1 MERAQAPGTLPSR
14 RVFHLPLSRQRAFH
28 SAPLENSAAPTPAR
42 SPLGL
47 IFLTLFIDMLGF
59 GIVIPVLP
67 LYAEGTIK
75 ASPAQ
80 LAWIVGIYSLLQL
93 VCAPLFGKLSDR
105 IGRKPVLVV
114 SILGTAVGFVVLG
127 AATTVWMLILGR
139 IIDGASGGNIS
150 TAMACIADVTTKENR
165 SRNMGLVGAAFGL
178 GFMLGPAIGGVL
190 SKHFNLA
197 TPFYF
202 AAGLALL
209 NALLVWLRLPETL
222 TAESRARAKERATV
236 GEVFHG
242 GRAGMIT
249 AILASQLAAVTGFSI
264 MTALFALYCEKRF
277 GYDTAQ
283 VGYILAYVGLLGV
296 LFQGGLLRRL
306 LKKPIEKELAVIGAV
321 VLALSMAALPFTHTL
336 GVLLVV
342 CFGISLG
349 NSFVTPTLNGLASR
363 STDAHCQGRLLG
375 LMQSAGSLGR
385 FLGPMVGFGLVSLD
399 GAADYARTSFFVSAA
414 ILALALFFILLVRPE
429 RGGPVA
435 EAIPGT

>member
-1 MERAQAPGTLPSR
+1 
-14 RVFHLPLSRQRAFH
+14 
-28 SAPLENSAAPTPAR
+28 
-42 SPLGL
+42 
-47 IFLTLFIDMLGF
+47 MLGF

-190 SKHFNLA
+190 SKQFNLA

-321 VLALSMAALPFTHTL
+321 LLALSMAALPFTHTL

-414 ILALALFFILLVRPE
+414 ILTLAVFFILLVRPE

>member
-1 MERAQAPGTLPSR
+1 M
-14 RVFHLPLSRQRAFH
+14 
-28 SAPLENSAAPTPAR
+28 ENSAAPTTPR

-67 LYAEGTIK
+67 LYAEGSRIGAT
-75 ASPAQ
+75 PAQ

-93 VCAPLFGKLSDR
+93 VCAPLFGKWSDR

-139 IIDGASGGNIS
+139 ILDGASGGNIS
-150 TAMACIADVTTKENR
+150 TAMACIADVTTKETR

-190 SKHFNLA
+190 SKHFGLA

-222 TAESRARAKERATV
+222 TAESRERARQRATI
-236 GEVFHG
+236 GEVFHS
-242 GRAGMIT
+242 GRAGMIS
-249 AILASQLAAVTGFSI
+249 AILASQLASVTGFSI

-385 FLGPMVGFGLVSLD
+385 FLGPMIGFGLVSLD
-399 GAADYARTSFFVSAA
+399 GVADYARTSFFVSAA
-414 ILALALFFILLVRPE
+414 ILALAVACIWLVRPE
-429 RGGPVA
+429 RAGPAA

>member
-1 MERAQAPGTLPSR
+1 MEKT
-14 RVFHLPLSRQRAFH
+14 
-28 SAPLENSAAPTPAR
+28 SAPNPPR

-47 IFLTLFIDMLGF
+47 IFLTLFIDMVGF

-67 LYAEGTIK
+67 LYAEGSRFGATN
-75 ASPAQ
+75 SQ
-80 LAWIVGIYSLLQL
+80 LMWIVGIYSLFQL
-93 VCAPLFGKLSDR
+93 VCAPLFGKWSDR

-127 AATTVWMLILGR
+127 AANTVWMLVLGR

-178 GFMLGPAIGGVL
+178 GFMIGPAIGGVL
-190 SKHFNLA
+190 SKHFGLA
-197 TPFYF
+197 VPFYF

-209 NALLVWLRLPETL
+209 NAVLVWLRLPETL
-222 TAESRARAKERATV
+222 TAASRERARQRATI

-242 GRAGMIT
+242 GRAGMIA
-249 AILASQLAAVTGFSI
+249 AILASQLASVTGFSI

-283 VGYILAYVGLLGV
+283 VGYLLAYVGVLGV
-296 LFQGGLLRRL
+296 IFQGGLLRRL
-306 LKKPIEKELAVIGAV
+306 LKKPIEKQLAVIGAA

-336 GVLLVV
+336 GGLMVV

-363 STDAHCQGRLLG
+363 TTDAHCQGRLLG

-385 FLGPMVGFGLVSLD
+385 FLGPMIGFGLVALD
-399 GAADYARTSFFVSAA
+399 PAGQYARTSFFASAA
-414 ILALALFFILLVRPE
+414 ILVLALVCILLVSPAKAE
-429 RGGPVA
+429 HVA
-435 EAIPGT
+435 DAIPET

>member
-1 MERAQAPGTLPSR
+1 MGADLCSDRVCQESLERNSTLTGCGERVAKKRVGKFYCFHPRTMPAMRRADKPRAIIWRIPSLR
-14 RVFHLPLSRQRAFH
+14 MKSKTECSP
-28 SAPLENSAAPTPAR
+28 PASMSSPAK

-47 IFLTLFIDMLGF
+47 IFLTLFIDMVGF

-67 LYAEGTIK
+67 LYAEGSRIG

-93 VCAPLFGKLSDR
+93 ICAPLFGKWSDR

-114 SILGTAVGFVVLG
+114 SIIGTAIGFVVLG
-127 AATTVWMLILGR
+127 AANTVGMLLLGR

-178 GFMLGPAIGGVL
+178 GFMIGPAIGGIL
-190 SKHFNLA
+190 SKHFGLA

-222 TAESRARAKERATV
+222 TAESRARAKERATI

-242 GRAGMIT
+242 GRTGMIA
-249 AILASQLAAVTGFSI
+249 AILASQLASVTGFSI

-296 LFQGGLLRRL
+296 IFQGGLLRRL
-306 LKKPIEKELAVIGAV
+306 LKKPIEKQLAVIGATI
-321 VLALSMAALPFTHTL
+321 LALSMEI
-336 GVLLVV
+336 G
-342 CFGISLG
+342 
-349 NSFVTPTLNGLASR
+349 R
-363 STDAHCQGRLLG
+363 AH
-375 LMQSAGSLGR
+375 
-385 FLGPMVGFGLVSLD
+385 V
-399 GAADYARTSFFVSAA
+399 
-414 ILALALFFILLVRPE
+414 
-429 RGGPVA
+429 
-435 EAIPGT
+435 

>member
-1 MERAQAPGTLPSR
+1 M
-14 RVFHLPLSRQRAFH
+14 
-28 SAPLENSAAPTPAR
+28 ENSAAPTPAR

-67 LYAEGTIK
+67 LYAEGSRIGAT
-75 ASPAQ
+75 PAQ

-93 VCAPLFGKLSDR
+93 VCAPLFGKWSDR

-190 SKHFNLA
+190 SKHFGLA

-399 GAADYARTSFFVSAA
+399 GAADYARTSFLVSAA
-414 ILALALFFILLVRPE
+414 ILALAIFFILLVRPE

>member
-1 MERAQAPGTLPSR
+1 MEKT
-14 RVFHLPLSRQRAFH
+14 
-28 SAPLENSAAPTPAR
+28 SAPNPPR

-47 IFLTLFIDMLGF
+47 IFLTLFIDMVGF

-67 LYAEGTIK
+67 LYAEGSRIGATN
-75 ASPAQ
+75 AQ
-80 LAWIVGIYSLLQL
+80 LMWIVGIYSLLQL
-93 VCAPLFGKLSDR
+93 VCSPLFGKWSDR

-127 AATTVWMLILGR
+127 AANTVWMLVLGR

-178 GFMLGPAIGGVL
+178 GFVIGPALGGVL
-190 SKHFNLA
+190 SKHFGLA
-197 TPFYF
+197 VPFYF
-202 AAGLALL
+202 AAALALL
-209 NALLVWLRLPETL
+209 NAVLVWLRLPETL
-222 TAESRARAKERATV
+222 TAASRERAKERATIS
-236 GEVFHG
+236 EVFHG
-242 GRAGMIT
+242 GRAGMIA
-249 AILASQLAAVTGFSI
+249 AILASQLASVTGFSI

-283 VGYILAYVGLLGV
+283 VGYLLAYVGLLGV
-296 LFQGGLLRRL
+296 VFQGGLLRRL
-306 LKKPIEKELAVIGAV
+306 LKKPIEKQLAVIGAA

-336 GVLLVV
+336 GVLMVV

-363 STDAHCQGRLLG
+363 TTDAHCQGRLLG

-385 FLGPMVGFGLVSLD
+385 FLGPMIGFALIAQNAG
-399 GAADYARTSFFVSAA
+399 ADYARTSFFASAA
-414 ILALALFFILLVRPE
+414 ILALALVCILLVSPAKAE
-429 RGGPVA
+429 HVT
-435 EAIPGT
+435 EAIPET

>member
-1 MERAQAPGTLPSR
+1 MSQSK
-14 RVFHLPLSRQRAFH
+14 
-28 SAPLENSAAPTPAR
+28 

-47 IFLTLFIDMLGF
+47 IFLTLFIDMVGF

-67 LYAEGTIK
+67 LYAEGTIH
-75 ASPAQ
+75 ATPAQ
-80 LAWIVGIYSLLQL
+80 LSWSVGIYSLLQL
-93 VCAPLFGKLSDR
+93 VCSPLFGKWSDR

-114 SILGTAVGFVVLG
+114 SIIGTAIGFIVLG
-127 AATTVWMLILGR
+127 AAHTVWMLMLGR
-139 IIDGASGGNIS
+139 ILDGASGGNIS

-178 GFMLGPAIGGVL
+178 GFMIGPALGGIL
-190 SKHFNLA
+190 SKHFGLA

-202 AAGLALL
+202 AAGLAFL

-222 TAESRARAKERATV
+222 TAASRERARERATI

-249 AILASQLAAVTGFSI
+249 AILASQLTSVVGFSI
-264 MTALFALYCEKRF
+264 MTSLFALYCKERF
-277 GYDTAQ
+277 GYDAAH
-283 VGYILAYVGLLGV
+283 VGYLLAYVGLLGV
-296 LFQGGLLRRL
+296 VFQGGLLRRL
-306 LKKPIEKELAVIGAV
+306 LKRPIEKQLAVIGAAI
-321 VLALSMAALPFTHTL
+321 LALSMLALPFTQSL
-336 GVLLVV
+336 GVLMLV

-385 FLGPMVGFGLVSLD
+385 FLGPMIGFGLITHDPLSQ
-399 GAADYARTSFFVSAA
+399 YARTPFFASAA
-414 ILALALFFILLVRPE
+414 ILLITMVLVISVSPAPE
-429 RGGPVA
+429 TVPP
-435 EAIPGT
+435 EAVPEM

>member
-1 MERAQAPGTLPSR
+1 
-14 RVFHLPLSRQRAFH
+14 
-28 SAPLENSAAPTPAR
+28 LENSAAPTAPR

-67 LYAEGTIK
+67 LYAEGSRIGAT
-75 ASPAQ
+75 PAQ

-93 VCAPLFGKLSDR
+93 VCAPLFGKWSDR

-139 IIDGASGGNIS
+139 ILDGASGGNIS
-150 TAMACIADVTTKENR
+150 TAMACIADVTTKETR

-190 SKHFNLA
+190 SKHFGLA

-222 TAESRARAKERATV
+222 TAESRERARQRATI
-236 GEVFHG
+236 GEVFHS
-242 GRAGMIT
+242 GRAGMIS
-249 AILASQLAAVTGFSI
+249 AILASQLASVTGFSI

-385 FLGPMVGFGLVSLD
+385 FLGPMIGFGLVSLD
-399 GAADYARTSFFVSAA
+399 GVADYARTSFFVSAA
-414 ILALALFFILLVRPE
+414 ILALAVACIWLVRPE
-429 RGGPVA
+429 RAGPAA

>member
-1 MERAQAPGTLPSR
+1 MLT
-14 RVFHLPLSRQRAFH
+14 
-28 SAPLENSAAPTPAR
+28 AR
-42 SPLGL
+42 MSSKAKSPLGL
-47 IFLTLFIDMLGF
+47 IFLTLFIDMVGF

-67 LYAEGTIK
+67 LYAEGSRIGATP
-75 ASPAQ
+75 SQ
-80 LAWIVGIYSLLQL
+80 LSWIVGIYSLLQL
-93 VCAPLFGKLSDR
+93 VCSPLFGKWSDR

-114 SILGTAVGFVVLG
+114 SIIGTAVGFVVLG
-127 AATTVWMLILGR
+127 AANTVWMLLLGR

-178 GFMLGPAIGGVL
+178 GFMIGPAIGGVL
-190 SKHFNLA
+190 SHHISLSA
-197 TPFYF
+197 PFYF
-202 AAGLALL
+202 AAGLALV
-209 NALLVWLRLPETL
+209 NAALVALRLPETL
-222 TAESRARAKERATV
+222 TAESRERAKQRATI

-249 AILASQLAAVTGFSI
+249 AILASQLASVTGFSI

-306 LKKPIEKELAVIGAV
+306 LKRPIEKELAVAGAAI
-321 VLALSMAALPFTHTL
+321 LALSMAALPFTHTL
-336 GVLLVV
+336 GVLLAV

-363 STDAHCQGRLLG
+363 TTDAHCQGRLLG

-385 FLGPMVGFGLVSLD
+385 FLGPMIGFGLVSLN
-399 GAADYARTSFFVSAA
+399 GAPDYARTSFFASAA
-414 ILALALFFILLVRPE
+414 ILLLALICIVFVTPAQTA
-429 RGGPVA
+429 PVVD
-435 EAIPGT
+435 AIPES

>member
-1 MERAQAPGTLPSR
+1 MSQSK
-14 RVFHLPLSRQRAFH
+14 
-28 SAPLENSAAPTPAR
+28 

-47 IFLTLFIDMLGF
+47 IFLTLFIDMVGF

-67 LYAEGTIK
+67 LYAEGTIH
-75 ASPAQ
+75 ATPAQ
-80 LAWIVGIYSLLQL
+80 LSWIVGIYSLLQL
-93 VCAPLFGKLSDR
+93 VCSPLFGKWSDR

-114 SILGTAVGFVVLG
+114 SIIGTAIGFMILG
-127 AATTVWMLILGR
+127 AAHTVWMLVLGR

-178 GFMLGPAIGGVL
+178 GFMIGPALGGIL
-190 SKHFNLA
+190 SKHFGLA

-222 TAESRARAKERATV
+222 TAASRERAKERATI

-242 GRAGMIT
+242 GRTGIIA
-249 AILASQLAAVTGFSI
+249 AILASQLTSVIGFSI
-264 MTALFALYCEKRF
+264 MTSLFALFCKERF
-277 GYDTAQ
+277 GYDAAH
-283 VGYILAYVGLLGV
+283 VGYLLAYVGLLGV
-296 LFQGGLLRRL
+296 VFQGGLLRRL
-306 LKKPIEKELAVIGAV
+306 LKRPIEKQLAVIGAA
-321 VLALSMAALPFTHTL
+321 VLALSMASLPFTRSL
-336 GVLLVV
+336 GVLMVV

-363 STDAHCQGRLLG
+363 TTDAHCQGRLLG

-385 FLGPMVGFGLVSLD
+385 FLGPMIGFGLVAHD
-399 GAADYARTSFFVSAA
+399 PVQQYGRTSFFASAA
-414 ILALALFFILLVRPE
+414 ILFLTMLFVLSVSVAPAPAPAGEAVPE
-429 RGGPVA
+429 
-435 EAIPGT
+435 I

>member
-1 MERAQAPGTLPSR
+1 
-14 RVFHLPLSRQRAFH
+14 
-28 SAPLENSAAPTPAR
+28 
-42 SPLGL
+42 
-47 IFLTLFIDMLGF
+47 
-59 GIVIPVLP
+59 
-67 LYAEGTIK
+67 
-75 ASPAQ
+75 
-80 LAWIVGIYSLLQL
+80 
-93 VCAPLFGKLSDR
+93 
-105 IGRKPVLVV
+105 
-114 SILGTAVGFVVLG
+114 
-127 AATTVWMLILGR
+127 
-139 IIDGASGGNIS
+139 
-150 TAMACIADVTTKENR
+150 
-165 SRNMGLVGAAFGL
+165 
-178 GFMLGPAIGGVL
+178 
-190 SKHFNLA
+190 
-197 TPFYF
+197 
-202 AAGLALL
+202 
-209 NALLVWLRLPETL
+209 
-222 TAESRARAKERATV
+222 
-236 GEVFHG
+236 
-242 GRAGMIT
+242 MIT

-414 ILALALFFILLVRPE
+414 ILTLAVFFILLVRPE

>member
-1 MERAQAPGTLPSR
+1 MET
-14 RVFHLPLSRQRAFH
+14 
-28 SAPLENSAAPTPAR
+28 AAPTRPR

-47 IFLTLFIDMLGF
+47 IFLTLFIDMVGF

-67 LYAEGTIK
+67 LYAEGSQIGAT
-75 ASPAQ
+75 SHQ

-93 VCAPLFGKLSDR
+93 ICAPLFGKWSDR
-105 IGRKPVLVV
+105 VGRKPILVFSIIGTAIGFV
-114 SILGTAVGFVVLG
+114 ILGSAH
-127 AATTVWMLILGR
+127 TVWMLLLGR
-139 IIDGASGGNIS
+139 IIDGASGGNIA

-165 SRNMGLVGAAFGL
+165 SKNMGLVGAAFGL
-178 GFMLGPAIGGVL
+178 GFVIGPALGGVL
-190 SKHFNLA
+190 SKHFGLA

-222 TAESRARAKERATV
+222 TPEVRARAREKATI

-242 GRAGMIT
+242 GHGGMIV
-249 AILASQLAAVTGFSI
+249 AILAGQLAAITGFSI

-277 GYDTAQ
+277 GYDTAK
-283 VGYILAYVGLLGV
+283 VGYLLAYVGVLGV
-296 LFQGGLLRRL
+296 VFQGGLLRRL
-306 LKKPIEKELAVIGAV
+306 LKRPIEKQLAVIGAAL
-321 VLALSMAALPFTHTL
+321 LALSMAALPFTHSL
-336 GVLLVV
+336 AMLMAV

-385 FLGPMVGFGLVSLD
+385 FLGPMIGFALVSFD
-399 GAADYARTSFFVSAA
+399 SVENYARTSFFASAA
-414 ILALALFFILLVRPE
+414 ILVVAVLCLLAVAPAPRAE
-429 RGGPVA
+429 PVA
-435 EAIPGT
+435 DIA

>member
-1 MERAQAPGTLPSR
+1 M
-14 RVFHLPLSRQRAFH
+14 
-28 SAPLENSAAPTPAR
+28 ENSAAPTAPR

-67 LYAEGTIK
+67 LYAEGSRIGAT
-75 ASPAQ
+75 PAQ

-93 VCAPLFGKLSDR
+93 VCAPLFGKWSDR

-139 IIDGASGGNIS
+139 ILDGASGGNIS
-150 TAMACIADVTTKENR
+150 TAMACIADVTTKETR

-190 SKHFNLA
+190 SKHFGLA

-222 TAESRARAKERATV
+222 TAESRERARQRATI
-236 GEVFHG
+236 GEVFHS
-242 GRAGMIT
+242 GRAGMIS
-249 AILASQLAAVTGFSI
+249 AILASQLASVTGFSI

-306 LKKPIEKELAVIGAV
+306 LKKPIEKELALIGAV

-385 FLGPMVGFGLVSLD
+385 FLGPMIGFGLVSLD
-399 GAADYARTSFFVSAA
+399 GVADYARTSFFVSAA
-414 ILALALFFILLVRPE
+414 ILALAVACIWLVRPE
-429 RGGPVA
+429 RSGPAA

>member
-1 MERAQAPGTLPSR
+1 M
-14 RVFHLPLSRQRAFH
+14 
-28 SAPLENSAAPTPAR
+28 ENSAAPTPAR

-75 ASPAQ
+75 ASSAQ

-190 SKHFNLA
+190 SKHFGLA

-414 ILALALFFILLVRPE
+414 ILALAIFFILLVRPE

>member
-1 MERAQAPGTLPSR
+1 
-14 RVFHLPLSRQRAFH
+14 
-28 SAPLENSAAPTPAR
+28 
-42 SPLGL
+42 
-47 IFLTLFIDMLGF
+47 MLGF

-93 VCAPLFGKLSDR
+93 VCAPLFGKWSDR

-190 SKHFNLA
+190 SKQFNLA

-321 VLALSMAALPFTHTL
+321 LLALSMAALPFTHTL

-414 ILALALFFILLVRPE
+414 ILTLAVFFILLVRPE

>member
-1 MERAQAPGTLPSR
+1 MSQSK
-14 RVFHLPLSRQRAFH
+14 
-28 SAPLENSAAPTPAR
+28 

-47 IFLTLFIDMLGF
+47 IFLTLFIDMVGF

-67 LYAEGTIK
+67 LYAEGSHIGATNT
-75 ASPAQ
+75 Q
-80 LAWIVGIYSLLQL
+80 LMWIVGIYSLLQL
-93 VCAPLFGKLSDR
+93 VCSPLLGKWSDR

-114 SILGTAVGFVVLG
+114 SILGTAIGFVILG
-127 AATTVWMLILGR
+127 AANTVWMLVLGR

-190 SKHFNLA
+190 SKHFGLA

-222 TAESRARAKERATV
+222 TAESRERAKQRATI

-249 AILASQLAAVTGFSI
+249 AILASQLASVTGFSI

-283 VGYILAYVGLLGV
+283 VGYLLAYVGLLGV
-296 LFQGGLLRRL
+296 VFQGGLLRRL
-306 LKKPIEKELAVIGAV
+306 LKKPIEKQLAVIGAA
-321 VLALSMAALPFTHTL
+321 VLAVSMAALPFTHTL
-336 GVLLVV
+336 GVLMVV

-363 STDAHCQGRLLG
+363 TTDAHCQGRLLG

-385 FLGPMVGFGLVSLD
+385 FLGPVIGFALVAQNT
-399 GAADYARTSFFVSAA
+399 GTDYARVSFFASAA
-414 ILALALFFILLVRPE
+414 ILALALVCILLVAPAKAE
-429 RGGPVA
+429 HVA
-435 EAIPGT
+435 EAIPET

>member
-1 MERAQAPGTLPSR
+1 MEKS
-14 RVFHLPLSRQRAFH
+14 S
-28 SAPLENSAAPTPAR
+28 APTPPR

-47 IFLTLFIDMLGF
+47 IFLTLFIDMVGF

-67 LYAEGTIK
+67 LYAEGSRIGATNT
-75 ASPAQ
+75 Q
-80 LAWIVGIYSLLQL
+80 LMWIVGIYSLLQL
-93 VCAPLFGKLSDR
+93 VCSPLFGKWSDR

-127 AATTVWMLILGR
+127 AANTVWMLVLGR

-178 GFMLGPAIGGVL
+178 GFMIGPAIGGVL
-190 SKHFNLA
+190 SKHFGLA
-197 TPFYF
+197 VPFYF

-222 TAESRARAKERATV
+222 TAASRERAKQRATI

-242 GRAGMIT
+242 GRTGMIA
-249 AILASQLAAVTGFSI
+249 AILASQLASVTGFSI

-283 VGYILAYVGLLGV
+283 VGYLLAYVGLLGV
-296 LFQGGLLRRL
+296 VFQGGLLRRL

-321 VLALSMAALPFTHTL
+321 VLTLSMAALPFIHQSSAHPL
-336 GVLLVV
+336 AMLMLV

-363 STDAHCQGRLLG
+363 TTDAHCQGRLLG

-385 FLGPMVGFGLVSLD
+385 FLGPVIGFALVAQN
-399 GAADYARTSFFVSAA
+399 GGGDYARTSFFASAA
-414 ILALALFFILLVRPE
+414 ILALALLCILLVSPAKAE
-429 RGGPVA
+429 HVA
-435 EAIPGT
+435 EAIPET